1 MDLKPNVFYADTREP
16 SSRLGKEQIR
26 SLVHRQVQK
35 DLPDVSWH
43 EYPMEAGDYGW
54 LTNEGWVCL
63 ISRKTVSDLINSLK
77 SKTLIGDL
85 TRCLEC
91 AKITILLI
99 EDFMTVTQTN
109 QIKTRYG
116 IQSYRWPWL
125 ANALLEFQLAGVY
138 IERTANPLHTARRLA
153 ELYTWF
159 QKEDHT
165 LLRSSLLSS
174 TSTKLPPA
182 VRFLASLPGFSS
194 DTSKRVLSHFGTIRD
209 FIAATPKER
218 QKVGGIGSKR
228 AKIIDSVLDANLDT
242 ED

>member
-1 MDLKPNVFYADTREP
+1 MDFQPNVFYADTREP

-26 SLVHRQVQK
+26 SLVHRQVQN
-35 DLPDVSWH
+35 DLPNISWY

-54 LTNEGWVCL
+54 LTNEGWICL

-77 SKTLIGDL
+77 DKTLVGDL

-91 AKITILLI
+91 AKVTILLI

-116 IQSYRWPWL
+116 IQPFTWPWL

-138 IERTANPLHTARRLA
+138 IERTANPPHTARRLT

-159 QKEDHT
+159 NKEEHT
-165 LLRSSLLSS
+165 LLRSAMLSV

-182 VRFLASLPGFSS
+182 VRLLASLPGYGEH
-194 DTSKRVLSHFGTIRD
+194 TAQRILSYFGTIRD

-218 QKVGGIGSKR
+218 QKVGGIGKRRSEAIDAILDSK
-228 AKIIDSVLDANLDT
+228 N
-242 ED
+242 